1 MTDWEKLFTTN
12 KTVRG
17 LTHRT
22 YALKSTMKRIL
33 SILWFEYANHRKG
46 SPNGQQIYEM
56 LKITSKVEMQII
68 KLEAQYTNSCRGGIR
83 LAWPQ
88 SAQIG
93 TGPVGRKRRWEVGQ
107 PAPPPDRLVPSSS
120 GRHSDRSLWHY
131 RCWLFI
137 YRDTTLHASEQQQ
150 QKQLILEKGM
160 KYSVFI

>member
-12 KTVRG
+12 KTVGG

-83 LAWPQ
+83 LTWPQ

-93 TGPVGRKRRWEVGQ
+93 TGPVGRKRRGRLANRPHLLIDWFLAAVGVI
-107 PAPPPDRLVPSSS
+107 ATD
-120 GRHSDRSLWHY
+120 HY
-131 RCWLFI
+131 GITGAGFLYI
-137 YRDTTLHASEQQQ
+137 EIPLYTHQNNNN
-150 QKQLILEKGM
+150 KNN
-160 KYSVFI
+160 